1 MKDTR
6 RSSQI
11 SVTLWGII
19 IIYIVIMSTITINRH
34 YTFRTAAYDLGIFV
48 QSIWSTISKHGILY
62 NTIEEF
68 AVCTNTHFGVHFS
81 PILLF
86 LVPIY
91 AIFPYVE
98 TLLIIQTIVIG
109 ISAYPLY
116 LLSKELLKSE
126 KISLVLVILY
136 LGNSLLHGING
147 YDFHEAPFAMPFI
160 FLTAFYI
167 EKEEYKKAILSSIF
181 ILITK
186 EDAGI
191 VLISLGA
198 FYLMKEEDL
207 LNFRI
212 YIKLLKGKNMNTC
225 KRFSIFL
232 VIIGLLWT
240 ILTTLVIIPSISG
253 GFSVDKVFYS
263 GFPCLNFLPR
273 KIFYFLTASLTLG
286 FLPFLKPKY
295 AILLTSLP
303 WLEILATCQ
312 INMFRIGFQYPY
324 MLLPLS
330 MITSMYALRESS
342 KEEIKK
348 LLAMGVTIGLV
359 TSILT
364 SPILPLTNPI
374 KKSLLVP
381 PLYHQTVTDH
391 HKKLMETTE
400 LLSETNFS
408 ILTQNDIF
416 PHLANRKETYVIW
429 SSYCGKKLP
438 NADIILLDWKLL
450 YSMYNY
456 FVKNHSKD
464 YIKIYEND
472 GIEIWIRKEKSN
484 DLKISKLKK

>member
-191 VLISLGA
+191 VLIYLGA

-429 SSYCGKKLP
+429 SSYGGKKLP